1 MSLDNNQQ
9 LEKLWHNRVIKAS
22 AVTLIVYLFFRYLF
36 TLAAPFLSAF
46 VLITLLYPLLEKLQ
60 RRIPIRKKFLAVGI
74 VLPLLLV
81 ICGLLWALMV
91 LGIRQLQELPA
102 LCNKVVHRQNSFFIS
117 AAVKW
122 TESLAGTDRRLRCI

>member
-102 LCNKVVHRQNSFFIS
+102 LCNKVGAQAEQFFHQY
-117 AAVKW
+117 
-122 TESLAGTDRRLRCI
+122 